1 MSRDGPKEQ
10 ASLADTAQGRIV
22 GLETCSARPM
32 ELHPQ
37 ERRRSRRIRIGQ
49 PLKVHPSD
57 PRDEHFEELSITKNV
72 SRDGIYFI
80 SEIAS
85 YYEGMR
91 LFLTVPYHSPSEP
104 MDQEYLG
111 QVARIER
118 LGERQWGVAI
128 QLLTS
133 LSKEAALFGS
143 HGRMK

>member
-1 MSRDGPKEQ
+1 M
-10 ASLADTAQGRIV
+10 ADTAQRV
-22 GLETCSARPM
+22 VARPETCSARLM
-32 ELHPQ
+32 ELGPQ

-49 PLKVHPSD
+49 PLKVRPSD
-57 PRDEHFEELSITKNV
+57 PRDEHFEELNVTKNV

-80 SEIAS
+80 SEIGS

-111 QVARIER
+111 QVARLER
-118 LGERQWGVAI
+118 LDERHWGVAV

-133 LSKEAALFGS
+133 LTKQAASFGG
-143 HGRMK
+143 HTRMK